1 MTLENKI
8 DCLFLVTKSSGKTY
22 QKLSFTYSAI
32 EPPTWALLLA
42 QSTRDVGFKVN
53 ILDANAEDL
62 SEQKIL
68 ERIKNLDPKLICLV
82 VYGQNVNA
90 GTVNMSGAVYISNY
104 LKEIN
109 ITTPIACL
117 GSYIQSVPV
126 KTLNE
131 EPSIDFGFTN
141 EGVYA
146 LRNVLA
152 EQEIDINNLGHIKG
166 LVWRENGLQKL
177 THLKK

>member
-1 MTLENKI
+1 MALENQI

-22 QKLSFTYSAI
+22 QKLSVTYSAI

-68 ERIKNLDPKLICLV
+68 ERIKNLHPKLICLV

-90 GTVNMSGAVYISNY
+90 GTTNMSDAIHVSEY
-104 LKEIN
+104 LKNN
-109 ITTPIACL
+109 IRIPISII
-117 GSYIQSVPV
+117 GSHVQALPIE
-126 KTLNE
+126 TLKKE
-131 EPSIDFGFTN
+131 KSIDFVFTN

-146 LRNVLA
+146 LRNALKIGKYSVENLA
-152 EQEIDINNLGHIKG
+152 KIKG
-166 LVWRENGLQKL
+166 IAYRNKNEIIMNDPEK
-177 THLKK
+177 